1 MKKKLLSI
9 FVMLLMTV
17 TSVLAQQVVETGV
30 IDEFVQ
36 TETFNTTGGNDE
48 LPYSCQGNGV
58 DINGSRWLSGGL
70 QINYNEMVGITAHS
84 GVKIVKVDL
93 RYGEGSA
100 GSSYTSTTAGEL
112 KGKSIVNA
120 YADELTITNSYHHNS
135 GVMVVVDQ
143 IKVYYVKVSQSDQE
157 ESYSR
162 TSYGTHFAVEGSE
175 YNNGSTKC
183 WNIAYLSKSNPLTVN
198 AKNGER
204 IKKVGFWYDP
214 TTVDVATAVTMIESS
229 LGSVSVDEANHC
241 ISVTDIANA
250 TSLTISTTFNSAHF
264 LIRSFEVYYDVVEST
279 VNVAARLANDA
290 YWSTFYSDKANYQAS
305 EGTQVFKVNLDGTAL
320 TMTEVEN
327 RIVTKEQGVV
337 LKSNTDNITMAV
349 TKESSSDDYSGN
361 SLRGTGVSI
370 INPGG
375 AYVLNCVEPGGVGF
389 YKLSSTGTIKEN
401 KAYLYYDGSSAAR
414 EFFGFAETTG
424 IELNKVEANEDK
436 MYDLQGRHV
445 TNPVNGIYIVN
456 GKKVIKK

>member
-183 WNIAYLSKSNPLTVN
+183 LNIAYLSKSNPLLCCKPN
-198 AKNGER
+198 NWLS
-204 IKKVGFWYDP
+204 F
-214 TTVDVATAVTMIESS
+214 
-229 LGSVSVDEANHC
+229 LHC
-241 ISVTDIANA
+241 
-250 TSLTISTTFNSAHF
+250 LTIFVPF
-264 LIRSFEVYYDVVEST
+264 LPYFALIQ
-279 VNVAARLANDA
+279 ARNPLQTRFPRIWKLHKQQEAGSN
-290 YWSTFYSDKANYQAS
+290 FY
-305 EGTQVFKVNLDGTAL
+305 
-320 TMTEVEN
+320 
-327 RIVTKEQGVV
+327 
-337 LKSNTDNITMAV
+337 
-349 TKESSSDDYSGN
+349 
-361 SLRGTGVSI
+361 
-370 INPGG
+370 
-375 AYVLNCVEPGGVGF
+375 
-389 YKLSSTGTIKEN
+389 
-401 KAYLYYDGSSAAR
+401 
-414 EFFGFAETTG
+414 
-424 IELNKVEANEDK
+424 
-436 MYDLQGRHV
+436 
-445 TNPVNGIYIVN
+445 
-456 GKKVIKK
+456 